1 MPALFLVSMSVY
13 CLLTATRLHPRF
25 FPFHILSSSISRGML
40 VILRSK
46 SNDMKKKICFVLIA
60 VAALTG
66 CRQQEQQE
74 ENVAASFETM
84 TVSKQDITLEQ
95 SYPAQIEGRQSVKII
110 PRVEGYLRQ
119 ICVKEGQRVK
129 KGQVLF
135 VIDQATYQAEVK
147 AAEANVAVAKA
158 GVETAQLNYDSRQT
172 LHKKSI
178 VSDYDLRSATAN
190 LSMAKAQAQQAQ
202 AQLQSARTNLSYT
215 VLRSPSDGVVGSLPF
230 RTGDF
235 VGPSTQ
241 GGLTTVADAHEMYVY
256 FSLTER
262 EVMSRIAR
270 HGSLEKAVA
279 AFPAVS
285 LTLASGDTCA
295 VKGRVESISGVVDS
309 STGSVS
315 ARAVFPNADGRLLS
329 GSTGSVVI
337 PQVMK
342 QVIVI
347 PQTATYEIQD
357 KTYAWRLVHRKAEST
372 IITVLPTSDGTHY
385 VVTSGLAVG
394 DVIVAK
400 GAGYVKEGES
410 VN

>member
-1 MPALFLVSMSVY
+1 MKKTVLYLLAIA
-13 CLLTATRLHPRF
+13 LLTVVCRPL
-25 FPFHILSSSISRGML
+25 SRGEEKL
-40 VILRSK
+40 QDES
-46 SNDMKKKICFVLIA
+46 
-60 VAALTG
+60 
-66 CRQQEQQE
+66 E
-74 ENVAASFETM
+74 ENVAAGFETM
-84 TVSKQDITLEQ
+84 KVSKQDITLEQ

-172 LHKKSI
+172 LHGKNI
-178 VSDYDLRSATAN
+178 VSDYDLRTATAN

-241 GGLTTVADAHEMYVY
+241 GGLTTVADAYELYVY

-262 EVMSRIAR
+262 DVMSRIAR

-315 ARAVFPNADGRLLS
+315 TRAVFPNTDGLLLS
-329 GSTGSVVI
+329 GSTGSIVI
-337 PQVMK
+337 SNEMK

-347 PQTATYEIQD
+347 PQSATYEIQD
-357 KTYAWRLVHRKAEST
+357 KTYAWRIVDGSAEST
-372 IITVLPTSDGTHY
+372 IITVLPTSDGKSY
-385 VVTSGLAVG
+385 VVTSGLTVG

-400 GAGYVKEGES
+400 GAGYVKEGEEIR
-410 VN
+410 VEN

>member
-1 MPALFLVSMSVY
+1 MKVKK
-13 CLLTATRLHPRF
+13 LHPRF
-25 FPFHILSSSISRGML
+25 FPFHLHSSSISHDKV
-40 VILRSK
+40 VILRPK
-46 SNDMKKKICFVLIA
+46 SNDMKKIVCFVLIA
-60 VAALTG
+60 ALALTG

-74 ENVAASFETM
+74 VNAAGFETM
-84 TVSKQDITLEQ
+84 TVAKQDITLQQ

-119 ICVKEGQRVK
+119 ICVKEGQHVK

-172 LHKKSI
+172 LHGKNI
-178 VSDYDLRSATAN
+178 VSDYDLRTASTN
-190 LSMAKAQAQQAQ
+190 LQMAKAQAQQAK
-202 AQLQSARTNLSYT
+202 AQLQAARTNLSYT
-215 VLRSPSDGVVGSLPF
+215 VLRSPADGVVGSLPF

-235 VGPSTQ
+235 VGPTIQ
-241 GGLTTVADAHEMYVY
+241 TGLTTIADSQEMYVY
-256 FSLTER
+256 FSLSER
-262 EVMSRIAR
+262 EVMKRLQQY
-270 HGSLEKAVA
+270 GSLDKAVS
-279 AFPAVS
+279 AFPA
-285 LTLASGDTCA
+285 LDLLLASGDTCA

-315 ARAVFPNADGRLLS
+315 ARAVFPNAEGRLLS
-329 GSTGSVVI
+329 GSTGRLVI
-337 PQVMK
+337 PQTMK

-357 KTYAWRLVHRKAEST
+357 KIYVWRVTTHGKAESQ
-372 IITVLPTSDGTHY
+372 IITIHPINDGQNY
-385 VVTSGLAVG
+385 VVTSGLNVG

-400 GAGYVKEGES
+400 GASYVKEGEIIKS
-410 VN
+410 

>member
-1 MPALFLVSMSVY
+1 MQPKY
-13 CLLTATRLHPRF
+13 D
-25 FPFHILSSSISRGML
+25 
-40 VILRSK
+40 
-46 SNDMKKKICFVLIA
+46 DMKKKVVFLLAAVLMMA
-60 VAALTG
+60 SCREKGGLDAA
-66 CRQQEQQE
+66 EQT
-74 ENVAASFETM
+74 SFETM

-95 SYPAQIEGRQSVKII
+95 SYPAQIDGRQSVKII

-129 KGQVLF
+129 KCQVLF

-158 GVETAQLNYDSRQT
+158 GVETAQLNYDSRKT
-172 LHKKSI
+172 LFQKDV
-178 VSDYDLRSATAN
+178 VSDYDLRTATAN
-190 LSMAKAQAQQAQ
+190 LSMAKAQSQQAQ
-202 AQLQSARTNLSYT
+202 AQLLSARTNLSYT

-230 RTGDF
+230 RIGDF

-241 GGLTTVADAHEMYVY
+241 SGLTTVADAYEIYVY

-262 EVMSRIAR
+262 DVMSRIAE
-270 HGSLEKAVA
+270 HGSLDKAVA
-279 AFPAVS
+279 AFPPVIL
-285 LTLASGDTCA
+285 LTANGDTCA

-315 ARAVFPNADGRLLS
+315 ARAVFPNADNHLLS
-329 GSTGSVVI
+329 GSTGCIVI
-337 PQVMK
+337 PKKMR

-347 PQTATYEIQD
+347 PQSATYEIQD
-357 KTYAWRLVHRKAEST
+357 KTYAWHLVHGKAESKM
-372 IITVLPTSDGTHY
+372 ITVLPTSDGKNY

-400 GAGYVKEGES
+400 GAGYVKEGQEIKVRS
-410 VN
+410 KR

>member
-1 MPALFLVSMSVY
+1 
-13 CLLTATRLHPRF
+13 
-25 FPFHILSSSISRGML
+25 
-40 VILRSK
+40 
-46 SNDMKKKICFVLIA
+46 MKKKVIVVLT
-60 VAALTG
+60 VALALTG
-66 CRQQEQQE
+66 CRQQGEDR
-74 ENVAASFETM
+74 ENDNQNFETM
-84 TVSKQDITLEQ
+84 TVAKKDITLQQ

-119 ICVKEGQRVK
+119 IYVKEGQHVK

-158 GVETAQLNYDSRQT
+158 GVETAQLNYDSRKT
-172 LHKKSI
+172 LHQKNI
-178 VSDYDLRSATAN
+178 VSDYDLRTASTN
-190 LSMAKAQAQQAQ
+190 LQMAKAQAQQAQ

-215 VLRSPSDGVVGSLPF
+215 ILRSPSDGVVGSLPY
-230 RTGDF
+230 RVGDM
-235 VGPSTQ
+235 VGPSMQ

-262 EVMSRIAR
+262 DVMSRIAL
-270 HGSLEKAVA
+270 HGSLDKAVS

-285 LTLASGDTCA
+285 LTLASGDTCT

-315 ARAVFPNADGRLLS
+315 ARAVFPNDDGLLLS

-337 PQVMK
+337 SNEMK

-347 PQTATYEIQD
+347 PQSATYEIQD
-357 KTYAWRLVHRKAEST
+357 KTYAWRVINGRSTSGRLLPTGRKKAEST
-372 IITVLPTSDGTHY
+372 IITVLPTSDGKSY
-385 VVTSGLAVG
+385 VVTSGLNVG
-394 DVIVAK
+394 DIIVAK
-400 GAGYVKEGES
+400 GAGYVKEGQEIE
-410 VN
+410 VK

>member
-1 MPALFLVSMSVY
+1 
-13 CLLTATRLHPRF
+13 
-25 FPFHILSSSISRGML
+25 ML

-46 SNDMKKKICFVLIA
+46 SNDMKKKVCFVLIA

-172 LHKKSI
+172 LHKKNV

-202 AQLQSARTNLSYT
+202 AQMQSARTNLSYT
-215 VLRSPSDGVVGSLPF
+215 VLRSPSDGVVGSLPY
-230 RTGDF
+230 RVGDY
-235 VGPSTQ
+235 VGPNMQS
-241 GGLTTVADAHEMYVY
+241 GLTTVADTHEMYVY

-262 EVMSRIAR
+262 DVMSRIAK

-285 LTLASGDTCA
+285 LTLASGDTCT
-295 VKGRVESISGVVDS
+295 VKGRIESISGVVDS

-315 ARAVFPNADGRLLS
+315 ARAVFPNADGLLLS

-337 PQVMK
+337 PSEMK

-347 PQTATYEIQD
+347 PQSATYEIQD
-357 KTYAWRLVHRKAEST
+357 KTYAWRLVHGKAEST

>member
-1 MPALFLVSMSVY
+1 MKVKK
-13 CLLTATRLHPRF
+13 LHPRF
-25 FPFHILSSSISRGML
+25 FPFHLLSFSISHDKV

-46 SNDMKKKICFVLIA
+46 SNDMKKKVCFVLIA

-74 ENVAASFETM
+74 ENAAASFETM

-158 GVETAQLNYDSRQT
+158 GVETAQLNYDSRKT
-172 LHKKSI
+172 LHGKKI
-178 VSDYDLRSATAN
+178 VSDYDLRTASTN
-190 LSMAKAQAQQAQ
+190 LQMAKAQAQQAK

-235 VGPSTQ
+235 VGPTIQ
-241 GGLTTVADAHEMYVY
+241 TGLTTIADSQEMYVY
-256 FSLTER
+256 FSLSER
-262 EVMSRIAR
+262 EVMKRLQQY
-270 HGSLEKAVA
+270 GSLDKAVS
-279 AFPAVS
+279 AFPA
-285 LTLASGDTCA
+285 LDLLLASGDTCA

-315 ARAVFPNADGRLLS
+315 ARAVFPNAEGRLLS
-329 GSTGSVVI
+329 GSTGRLVI
-337 PQVMK
+337 PQTMK

-357 KTYAWRLVHRKAEST
+357 KIYVWRVTTHGKAESQ
-372 IITVLPTSDGTHY
+372 IITIHPMNDGQNY
-385 VVTSGLAVG
+385 VVTSGLNVG
-394 DVIVAK
+394 DVIVAE
-400 GAGYVKEGES
+400 GASYVKEGEIIKS
-410 VN
+410 

>member
-1 MPALFLVSMSVY
+1 
-13 CLLTATRLHPRF
+13 
-25 FPFHILSSSISRGML
+25 
-40 VILRSK
+40 
-46 SNDMKKKICFVLIA
+46 MKKKVCFVLIV
-60 VAALTG
+60 VAALMG

-74 ENVAASFETM
+74 ENAASFETM

-95 SYPAQIEGRQSVKII
+95 SYPAQIEGRQSIKII
-110 PRVEGYLRQ
+110 PRVEGYLHQ
-119 ICVKEGQRVK
+119 IYIKEGQRVK

-135 VIDQATYQAEVK
+135 VIDQASYQAEVK

-158 GVETAQLNYDSRQT
+158 GVETAQLNYDSRKT
-172 LHKKSI
+172 LYQKNV
-178 VSDYDLRSATAN
+178 VSDYDLRTATAN
-190 LSMAKAQAQQAQ
+190 LAMAKAQSQQAQ

-235 VGPSTQ
+235 VGPTTQ
-241 GGLTTVADAHEMYVY
+241 SGLTTVADAHEMYVY

-262 EVMSRIAR
+262 DVMSRIAQ
-270 HGSLEKAVA
+270 HGSLDKAVA

-295 VKGRVESISGVVDS
+295 VKGRVESISGVVNS

-315 ARAVFPNADGRLLS
+315 ARAVFPNADNHLLS
-329 GSTGSVVI
+329 GSTGNIVI
-337 PQVMK
+337 PNELK

-347 PQTATYEIQD
+347 PQSATYEIQD
-357 KTYAWRLVHRKAEST
+357 KTYAWRLVHGRSTSGRLLPVGRKKAESKM
-372 IITVLPTSDGTHY
+372 ISVQPTSDGKNY
-385 VVTSGLAVG
+385 VVTGGLAVG

-400 GAGYVKEGES
+400 GAGYVKEGQEIIS
-410 VN
+410 AK